1 MVETW
6 LQKHYATQHYAA
18 SSVNWIFKEQ
28 GQVDL
33 ELHLLGDAIAAAF
46 SNQCSQSGSFEPPSK
61 HSADSAANKLV
72 IHVSLF
78 GFSYD
83 SIATHAATILGA
95 SVILRFHGL
104 RPALRQCFGTYIVIF
119 QGPS

>member
-95 SVILRFHGL
+95 SVILWFHGL
-104 RPALRQCFGTYIVIF
+104 RSALRQCFATYIVVF

>member
-18 SSVNWIFKEQ
+18 SGVNWIFKEQ

-72 IHVSLF
+72 TSHTLVCL
-78 GFSYD
+78 D
-83 SIATHAATILGA
+83 
-95 SVILRFHGL
+95 FHMFPL
-104 RPALRQCFGTYIVIF
+104 PRAQPQFLEPR
-119 QGPS
+119 